1 MNTGRLARIGLRLA
15 TALVLAFIYL
25 PLTIVV
31 LYAFNE
37 SGTNAWP
44 PSGFTFRWFGEA
56 MANTGLQQAFLT
68 SLFCALGATLIAL
81 VSLAL
86 ILWSLLSQGLAG
98 FTGPILTQ
106 DQPAPGSVGG
116 LRNAIVGSL
125 IMCGVGMAIALFV
138 GILAGTWL
146 SEYGGQGRYA
156 QAVRFLNDVLLSAP
170 SILVGLFV
178 YEIMVAPFHGFSA
191 WAGAVALAFLATPVV
206 VRTTEDILT
215 LQPGALRE
223 AGMALGAARAK
234 VIRTIVWRGAR
245 AGLVT
250 GGLLRFARIS
260 GETAPL
266 LFTSLGNQ
274 YLNLDLSQPMA
285 ALPTTI
291 ASRQPSASST
301 SSTTDSV
308 ANASLWISLS
318 ALSVAVRP

>member
-1 MNTGRLARIGLRLA
+1 MSSRAARRKVYNGIFVVLTALA
-15 TALVLAFIYL
+15 TLV
-25 PLTIVV
+25 
-31 LYAFNE
+31 
-37 SGTNAWP
+37 
-44 PSGFTFRWFGEA
+44 
-56 MANTGLQQAFLT
+56 
-68 SLFCALGATLIAL
+68 ALGA
-81 VSLAL
+81 LAL
-86 ILWSLLSQGLAG
+86 ILWSLLSQGLPG
-98 FTGPILTQ
+98 FASPLLTQ

-125 IMCGVGMAIALFV
+125 IMCAAGMAIALVV

-156 QAVRFLNDVLLSAP
+156 HTVRFLNDVLLSAP

-178 YEIMVAPFHGFSA
+178 YEILVAPFHGFSA

-223 AGMALGAARAK
+223 AGMALGAARSK
-234 VIRTIVWRGAR
+234 VIRAIIWRGAR

-250 GGLLRFARIS
+250 GGLLGFARIS

-274 YLNLDLSQPMA
+274 YLNTDLTQPMA

-291 ASRQPSASST
+291 FQFA
-301 SSTTDSV
+301 
-308 ANASLWISLS
+308 LS
-318 ALSVAVRP
+318 AYDDWRQLAWSGALLIAGAVLIINIAGRFLARETRPK